1 MYGDE
6 EGSHEGPRKRR
17 AAAADQ
23 MQKQIMRSARVQKCE
38 VQKVATIPPQ
48 AGTIPS
54 KKKKKEEKEKK
65 KEKGAREERVP
76 ALRVP
81 TCRCMYRPQYMHMY
95 RHM

>member
-1 MYGDE
+1 MDINKIISIVRESRLNEMMTTMSTAGAPGFSSKADA
-6 EGSHEGPRKRR
+6 EGP
-17 AAAADQ
+17 
-23 MQKQIMRSARVQKCE
+23 
-38 VQKVATIPPQ
+38 VAGLDAPM
-48 AGTIPS
+48 GCGEK